1 MHRRARAGTP
11 LCTPS
16 ADECG
21 WPAGVDNSPAT
32 CGRCGTLCGGVIVNV
47 EQHRPARI
55 DMSRRYTLSAG
66 TRVFP
71 RSANSVQIGTEAPRC
86 VVVMDA
92 PGDSIPILDG
102 LDGAATV
109 SQVLAAHHAD
119 PLVWSSLLGQLA
131 DAQLL
136 IPVEQ
141 LDRSHIPAVPG
152 AHLSDERSGLAHRYG
167 HVAAV
172 RILQTR
178 DDALV
183 VVRGD
188 STIAAGIATGLAAA
202 GIGHIHHEPGTTNRP
217 PPGTPAGQR
226 RGPGARRGSH
236 LSARLR
242 EAYPTVRVHR
252 PAAHQHPTMVVM
264 TGDAVPDLSL
274 AASFVRSHVPHLAV
288 TAGVARTVVGPL
300 VLPGRSSCLSCAH
313 RHRTDADP
321 EWPVVARQLADD
333 PPRVSAFL
341 AAAAACLAVGEALEH
356 IDGIGKPRTVD
367 GTLEWWSGD
376 LAPRRRSWAAHPE
389 CGCRT
394 AAG

>member
-1 MHRRARAGTP
+1 
-11 LCTPS
+11 
-16 ADECG
+16 
-21 WPAGVDNSPAT
+21 
-32 CGRCGTLCGGVIVNV
+32 VIVNV

-109 SQVLAAHHAD
+109 AQVLAAHHAD

-188 STIAAGIATGLAAA
+188 SAIAAGIATGLAAA

-321 EWPVVARQLADD
+321 EWPVVARHLADD
-333 PPRVSAFL
+333 PPRTSAFL
-341 AAAAACLAVGEALEH
+341 TAAAACLSVGQVLDH
-356 IDGIGKPRTVD
+356 IDGMDQPSTVD
-367 GTLEWWSGD
+367 GTLEWRSGD
-376 LAPRRRSWAAHPE
+376 LAPRRRSWTVHPE
-389 CGCRT
+389 CGCHSPT
-394 AAG
+394 T